1 MHEPVK
7 ENDETLTIRND
18 SYIRFDKD
26 TGNYTL
32 TNKSVFHDVI
42 IISVPAFLK
51 LENEL
56 TTIFGAAGENI
67 LQIIGEAAGGESA
80 KRISYVGNTEEDV
93 RIIFNSV
100 SKWGFG
106 KYELVELDPDGYVKF
121 KLHNNPLFVSQD
133 KSNLGLTAQTKTCNH
148 YFLIGFYKGYFS
160 MIFNGT
166 TLCTETKCINNGDEF
181 CEFEIKKL
189 A

>member
-1 MHEPVK
+1 MKP
-7 ENDETLTIRND
+7 NDETLTIRND

-26 TGNYTL
+26 TGHYTL

-42 IISVPAFLK
+42 IISVPSFLK

-56 TTIFGAAGENI
+56 NTVFGAAGENL
-67 LQIIGEAAGGESA
+67 LQMIGEVAGGESA
-80 KRISYVGNTEEDV
+80 KRIAHVENLEEDV
-93 RIIFNSV
+93 RTVFNSV

-121 KLHNNPLFVSQD
+121 KLHDNPLYVHKD
-133 KSNLGLTAQTKTCNH
+133 KPNIGSTAQTKISNH

-166 TLCTETKCINNGDEF
+166 ALCKETKCMNNGDEF

-189 A
+189 S

>member
-1 MHEPVK
+1 MEK
-7 ENDETLTIRND
+7 NDETLTIRND
-18 SYIRFDKD
+18 SYIRFNKD
-26 TGNYTL
+26 TGHYIL

-56 TTIFGAAGENI
+56 TSIFGAAGENI

-80 KRISYVGNTEEDV
+80 KRIAHVENIEADV
-93 RIIFNSV
+93 RTIFNSV

-106 KYELVELDPDGYVKF
+106 KYELVELEPDGYMKF

-133 KSNLGLTAQTKTCNH
+133 KSNLGLTAQTKISNH

-166 TLCTETKCINNGDEF
+166 TVCKETKCVNNGDKF

-189 A
+189 S

>member
-1 MHEPVK
+1 MK
-7 ENDETLTIRND
+7 KNDETLAIRKD

-26 TGNYTL
+26 TGHYTL

-56 TTIFGAAGENI
+56 NAIFGAAGENI

-80 KRISYVGNTEEDV
+80 KRLAHVENTEEDV
-93 RIIFNSV
+93 RTVFNSV

-121 KLHNNPLFVSQD
+121 KLHNNPLFISQD
-133 KSNLGLTAQTKTCNH
+133 KPNLGLTAQTKINNH
-148 YFLIGFYKGYFS
+148 NFLIGFYNGYFS

-166 TLCTETKCINNGDEF
+166 TLCKETKCMNNGDEF

-189 A
+189 T

>member
-1 MHEPVK
+1 MEPVK
-7 ENDETLTIRND
+7 ENDEILKIRND
-18 SYIRFDKD
+18 CYIRFDKD

-42 IISVPAFLK
+42 IMSVPAFLK
-51 LENEL
+51 LSDEL
-56 TTIFGAAGENI
+56 FSIFGSAGENI

-80 KRISYVGNTEEDV
+80 KRISHVENIERDI
-93 RIIFNSV
+93 RIIFNSI

-106 KYELVELDPDGYVKF
+106 KYELVELDPDGYMKF

-133 KSNLGLTAQTKTCNH
+133 KSNLGLTAQTKTSNH
-148 YFLIGFYKGYFS
+148 HFLIGFYKGYCS
-160 MIFNGT
+160 MIFNGA
-166 TLCTETKCINNGDEF
+166 TLCTEIKCINNGDKF